1 MQQARIGLD
10 LNLWAS
16 SGGIV
21 RGNLL
26 SGVDTGLRLTGTENS
41 QVQVLQNRI
50 TNVVNGSGIEVQQS
64 GCLIANN
71 FIQAGGVGIAKGI
84 SNSGSSNRI
93 VFNSVNITGSDPVN
107 GRAFELTGAVT

>member
-1 MQQARIGLD
+1 M
-10 LNLWAS
+10 
-16 SGGIV
+16 
-21 RGNLL
+21 
-26 SGVDTGLRLTGTENS
+26 DTGLRLTGTENS